1 MVITSRKSHIKAC
14 IENLTESVND
24 IDMMLDCPDIE
35 AIKWMLREIR
45 EKRLMSVRSLN
56 KVAIQLA

>member
-1 MVITSRKSHIKAC
+1 MVTTSRKSQIKAR

-24 IDMMLDCPDIE
+24 IDRMLDCPDIE
-35 AIKWMLREIR
+35 AIKWMLREIK